1 MRRRTRVWA
10 GLITGLALVAG
21 ACGEG
26 EPMGPEGGV
35 AGNWTVA
42 AFEDATGCGEGTSN
56 TTLTV
61 RIEQSGN
68 TLTVT
73 ISGVEYTGTLNGT
86 QATWSGSYDDDGG
99 VTTEQFTVTF
109 ANDNTTLSGGST
121 WTWTDGGDSCSGTVT
136 VTGSR

>member
-1 MRRRTRVWA
+1 MW
-10 GLITGLALVAG
+10 TGLFTGIALAAG

-26 EPMGPEGGV
+26 EPTGPEGGV
-35 AGNWTVA
+35 AGNWAVA
-42 AFEDATGCGEGTSN
+42 AFEDATGCDEGTSN

-73 ISGVEYTGTLNGT
+73 ISGVDYTGTLSGS
-86 QATWSGSYDDDGG
+86 QGTWSGSYDDDGG
-99 VTTEQFTVTF
+99 VTTEQYAVTF
-109 ANDNTTLSGGST
+109 ANDNTTLSGGSV
-121 WTWTDGGDSCSGTVT
+121 WTWSDGDSSCSGTVT

>member
-1 MRRRTRVWA
+1 MVRAGEALSGLGDVPNHKSGDEDTMRVRTKAWVCA
-10 GLITGLALVAG
+10 GLVVAALG

-35 AGNWTVA
+35 AGNWTVS

-56 TTLTV
+56 TTLNV

-73 ISGVEYTGTLNGT
+73 IGGVDYTGMLN
-86 QATWSGSYDDDGG
+86 
-99 VTTEQFTVTF
+99 V
-109 ANDNTTLSGGST
+109 
-121 WTWTDGGDSCSGTVT
+121 
-136 VTGSR
+136 R